1 MLLLLQE
8 EDTTIGISPRLRVL
22 SRDLSS
28 SLRVAAVVAV
38 AVSVVQGGMKRR
50 DINGDSINKAQLK
63 DFWDQ
68 ISDQSFDS
76 RLKTVFDM
84 VDKDADGRLAEEE
97 IK

>member
-38 AVSVVQGGMKRR
+38 AVSVVQGGMKWR
-50 DINGDSINKAQLK
+50 SSLMLLLLQL
-63 DFWDQ
+63 
-68 ISDQSFDS
+68 
-76 RLKTVFDM
+76 M
-84 VDKDADGRLAEEE
+84 DGFIIVSLENV
-97 IK
+97 